1 MAKSLLLTTAAVASL
16 LLARNAPEYS
26 PPIAWTFLGLSS
38 VLLGGLLLYRT
49 TLYPRFFSPIRHIPT
64 PSGAHWFLGHF
75 LMIFHGSTG
84 APQLK
89 WIEELPHNRGLIRY
103 IGLFGGERI
112 MPCSA
117 KTLAEVLHH
126 KSYVFIKPDF
136 MRDGVG
142 RILGLRGLLF
152 AEGDEHRHQ
161 RKIMLPAFS
170 HAHIKN
176 LVPTFWH
183 ASHELADS
191 IASLVAAA
199 EGQVPT
205 IEMSRWCSLA
215 TLDIIGRAGFGYEFH
230 ALETG
235 FGDGESKSELA
246 QAYNMLFKPTG
257 SAVAMHFARML
268 LPAWFVNAL
277 PLRYNRETRVAA
289 QTLKR
294 VSMEIIN
301 TKKLS
306 LSLAGEKSTGE
317 RDILSTMLKSGDYEG
332 ADGVEVMCDQMMT
345 FLTAGHETTATAMIW
360 VLHLLSLEENHH
372 IQTRLREEI
381 RAAFPHGLPETVS
394 YEQIEAL
401 RYLRNVTTEVLRV
414 FPPVPLTARHTAEN
428 TTLGGEFIPK
438 GSHIVIVPWAI
449 NRSKELWGEDATVFR
464 PDRWDEGQVE
474 SNYSFMTFLAGP
486 RGCIGNVFAK
496 VEYKCLLAALIGM
509 FSPVRLSSISSST
522 FISSLLFYPLPP
534 LSPLFYL
541 SSSPIAL
548 PPPFFRVRLTVPD
561 GRAF

>member
-1 MAKSLLLTTAAVASL
+1 MAKSLLLTAAAVASL

-38 VLLGGLLLYRT
+38 VLLGGLLLYRS
-49 TLYPRFFSPIRHIPT
+49 TLYPRFFSPVRHIPT
-64 PSGAHWFLGHF
+64 PAGAHWFLGHF

-89 WIEELPHNRGLIRY
+89 WVEELPHNRGLIRY
-103 IGLFGGERI
+103 IGLFGAERI

-126 KSYVFIKPDF
+126 KSYAFIKPDF
-136 MRDGVG
+136 MREGLG
-142 RILGLRGLLF
+142 RVLGLRGLLF

-176 LVPTFWH
+176 LVPTFWRT
-183 ASHELADS
+183 SRELADS
-191 IASLVAAA
+191 IAGIVAAT
-199 EGQVPT
+199 EGQVPI

-215 TLDIIGRAGFGYEFH
+215 TLDIIGRAGFGYEFR

-235 FGDGESKSELA
+235 SGDGESKSELA
-246 QAYNMLFKPTG
+246 QAYNMLFRPSG
-257 SAVAMHFARML
+257 FAVAMHLARIL
-268 LPAWFVNAL
+268 LPTWLVGAL
-277 PLRYNRETRVAA
+277 PLRHNRDSRLAA
-289 QTLKR
+289 KTLKR
-294 VSMEIIN
+294 VSGEIIN
-301 TKKLS
+301 AKKLS

-332 ADGVEVMCDQMMT
+332 ADGVDAMRDQMMT
-345 FLTAGHETTATAMIW
+345 FLTAGHETTATSMIW

-372 IQTRLREEI
+372 IQMRLREEI
-381 RAAFPHGLPETVS
+381 RTAFPHGLPETVS

-414 FPPVPLTARHTAEN
+414 FPPVPLTARHAAED

-449 NRSKELWGEDATVFR
+449 NRSKELWGEDAEVFR
-464 PDRWDEGQVE
+464 PERWDEGQVE

-509 FSPVRLSSISSST
+509 FSLSLSAVYLSSVSFST
-522 FISSLLFYPLPP
+522 FISFSP
-534 LSPLFYL
+534 LSFFLPNC
-541 SSSPIAL
+541 SPSDST
-548 PPPFFRVRLTVPD
+548 RLTV
-561 GRAF
+561 GER